1 MERYICIHGH
11 FYQPP
16 RENPWLDSAE
26 MEDSAYPYHDW
37 NERITSECY
46 AANAMSRLLD
56 ETGRITKIV
65 NNYSRISF
73 NFGPTLLTWL
83 EKKAKDIHQAIL
95 DADRESQSIFSGH
108 GSALAQAYN
117 HMILPLA
124 VSRDKYTQI
133 LWGIRDFEHRF
144 KRTPEGMWLPETA
157 VDLES
162 LEIMAELGIKFTV
175 LAPHQARRSRRM
187 GDSIWHD
194 VSGGRIDPTTPY
206 SLPLPSGRKIILFFY
221 DGPISRAVAFEGLL
235 RDGKTLA
242 ERLLGAFSDN
252 RDWPQ
257 LVSIA
262 TDGET
267 YGHHFRSG
275 DLSLA
280 SALHYIESNKLAR
293 LTNYGEYLDKHPPA
307 WEVEIVENTSWG
319 CSHGVERWRS
329 DCGCRTVTHSGW
341 NQSWRSPMREAFDW
355 LRDALAPIYEVKGE
369 ELLKDPWEARNSYI
383 EVILDRS
390 AGKVER
396 FLDHHSTH
404 TLNKIE
410 RATVLRLLEL
420 QRHAMCMYTSCGWF
434 FDEISGIEPRLVIQH
449 ATRVLQLTKE
459 TFSGILEPRF
469 LELLSKAKSNIS
481 EYDNGRR
488 VYEVFVKPV
497 IVDLRRVAAHYAISS
512 MFQEYPHPISFYTYS
527 VSQEDYQVL
536 EEGGAKCVLGRG
548 RFTSEVTGDWA
559 DLAFAVFYRGGHELR
574 CGITVDDGNERFK
587 STIREIRE
595 ALTKGGISES
605 QKLLE
610 RHFEQ
615 CSYSLN
621 ALFRDERQRIL
632 QLILE
637 PSLREAESAYSHIY
651 EKNAELIYFLKN
663 SRVASPRA
671 LTAAAEFYFNS
682 RIRKAFQDKKVDFE
696 FIGRL
701 TEEARS
707 EGVVLESAML
717 EHEARHC
724 AERIAGPLLEH
735 PTMLSMLHEL
745 ETAITFIRSLPTPVN
760 LWSVQNTYYELF
772 HSVFSKQVESAE
784 QGDED
789 AATWVHDFLSLGEK
803 LSIRVT

>member
-37 NERITSECY
+37 NERITAECY
-46 AANAMSRLLD
+46 APNAMSRLLD

-83 EKKAKDIHQAIL
+83 EKKAKDIYQAIL

-175 LAPHQARRSRRM
+175 LAQHQAMRTRRM

-206 SLPLPSGRKIILFFY
+206 SLPLPSGQRIILFFY

-235 RDGKTLA
+235 RDGKYLA

-280 SALHYIESNKLAR
+280 SALHHIESNKLAR

-307 WEVEIVENTSWG
+307 WEVEIAENTSWG

-329 DCGCRTVTHSGW
+329 DCGCRTVTHAGW
-341 NQSWRSPMREAFDW
+341 NQSWRSPLREAFDW
-355 LRDALAPIYEVKGE
+355 LRDALAPLYELKGE

-390 AGKVER
+390 GRESGA
-396 FLDHHSTH
+396 
-404 TLNKIE
+404 
-410 RATVLRLLEL
+410 
-420 QRHAMCMYTSCGWF
+420 
-434 FDEISGIEPRLVIQH
+434 ISGP
-449 ATRVLQLTKE
+449 
-459 TFSGILEPRF
+459 
-469 LELLSKAKSNIS
+469 
-481 EYDNGRR
+481 
-488 VYEVFVKPV
+488 
-497 IVDLRRVAAHYAISS
+497 
-512 MFQEYPHPISFYTYS
+512 SFHTCA
-527 VSQEDYQVL
+527 Q
-536 EEGGAKCVLGRG
+536 
-548 RFTSEVTGDWA
+548 
-559 DLAFAVFYRGGHELR
+559 
-574 CGITVDDGNERFK
+574 
-587 STIREIRE
+587 
-595 ALTKGGISES
+595 
-605 QKLLE
+605 
-610 RHFEQ
+610 
-615 CSYSLN
+615 
-621 ALFRDERQRIL
+621 
-632 QLILE
+632 
-637 PSLREAESAYSHIY
+637 
-651 EKNAELIYFLKN
+651 
-663 SRVASPRA
+663 
-671 LTAAAEFYFNS
+671 
-682 RIRKAFQDKKVDFE
+682 QD
-696 FIGRL
+696 
-701 TEEARS
+701 
-707 EGVVLESAML
+707 
-717 EHEARHC
+717 
-724 AERIAGPLLEH
+724 
-735 PTMLSMLHEL
+735 
-745 ETAITFIRSLPTPVN
+745 
-760 LWSVQNTYYELF
+760 
-772 HSVFSKQVESAE
+772 
-784 QGDED
+784 
-789 AATWVHDFLSLGEK
+789 
-803 LSIRVT
+803 

>member
-37 NERITSECY
+37 NERITAECY
-46 AANAMSRLLD
+46 APNAMSRLLD

-83 EKKAKDIHQAIL
+83 EKKAKDVYQAIL

-124 VSRDKYTQI
+124 VPRDKYTQI

-175 LAPHQARRSRRM
+175 LAQHQAMRARRM
-187 GDSIWHD
+187 GENIWHD

-206 SLPLPSGRKIILFFY
+206 SLPLPSGQRIILFFY

-235 RDGKTLA
+235 RDGKYLA

-280 SALHYIESNKLAR
+280 SALHHIESNKLAR
-293 LTNYGEYLDKHPPA
+293 LTNYGEYLDKHPSA
-307 WEVEIVENTSWG
+307 WEVEIAENTSWG

-329 DCGCRTVTHSGW
+329 DCGCRTVTHAGW
-341 NQSWRSPMREAFDW
+341 NQSWRFPLREAFDW
-355 LRDALAPIYEVKGE
+355 LRDALAPLYELRGE

-390 AGKVER
+390 GEKVER

-404 TLNKIE
+404 ALNKIE

-459 TFSGILEPRF
+459 TFCGILEPRF
-469 LELLSKAKSNIS
+469 LELLSKARSNIP
-481 EYDNGRR
+481 EYDNGRKI
-488 VYEVFVKPV
+488 YEVLVKPA
-497 IVDLRRVAAHYAISS
+497 IVDLRRAAAHYAISS
-512 MFQEYPHPISFYTYS
+512 MFQEYAHPISFYTYS

-559 DLAFAVFYRGGHELR
+559 DLAFAVFYRGGHVLR
-574 CGITVDDGNERFK
+574 CGIRADDGSEKFK
-587 STIREIRE
+587 SISKEIKD
-595 ALTKGGISES
+595 ALAKGGISES

-610 RHFEQ
+610 VHFEQ
-615 CSYSLN
+615 CTYSLN
-621 ALFRDERQRIL
+621 ALFCDVRQKIL

-663 SRVASPRA
+663 SRVASPKA

-696 FIGRL
+696 FVGRL
-701 TEEARS
+701 TEAARL
-707 EGVVLESAML
+707 ERVVLESAML

-724 AERIAGPLLEH
+724 AERIAGTLLEH
-735 PTMLSMLHEL
+735 PTTLSMLHEL
-745 ETAITFIRSLPTPVN
+745 ATAITFIKSLPTPVN

-772 HSVFSKQVESAE
+772 HSVFPKQSAAAQ

-789 AATWVHDFLSLGEK
+789 AAKWIRDFLSLGEK